1 MTYKEP
7 TLDQMVEALRIKYS
21 IDSSGDAK
29 SILSLIAFYDRYK
42 NIGTSSNNAA
52 VPIKLT

>member
-42 NIGTSSNNAA
+42 NIGLPSIAA